1 MDTIDFTEILTR
13 FLKYL
18 FEGLAVGI
26 ACYFSNLKAD
36 QIIAISITAAVTFAI
51 LDMFVGSTP
60 ITFDPNSLNP
70 LKSVPSLEPK
80 SITKSSCFKLYF
92 EMSDLLIIFKYS
104 TSSFVMPVLYG

>member
-36 QIIAISITAAVTFAI
+36 QIIAISITAAVTFA
-51 LDMFVGSTP
+51 
-60 ITFDPNSLNP
+60 TFP
-70 LKSVPSLEPK
+70 
-80 SITKSSCFKLYF
+80 
-92 EMSDLLIIFKYS
+92 
-104 TSSFVMPVLYG
+104 

>member
-1 MDTIDFTEILTR
+1 MDSIDFTEILTR

-51 LDMFVGSTP
+51 LDMYSPRISEAARLGTGIGIGSQFAGIRMVG
-60 ITFDPNSLNP
+60 L
-70 LKSVPSLEPK
+70 
-80 SITKSSCFKLYF
+80 
-92 EMSDLLIIFKYS
+92 
-104 TSSFVMPVLYG
+104 

>member
-1 MDTIDFTEILTR
+1 MDSIDFTEILTR

-51 LDMFVGSTP
+51 LDMYSPKISEAARMGTGIGIGSQFSG
-60 ITFDPNSLNP
+60 IRM
-70 LKSVPSLEPK
+70 
-80 SITKSSCFKLYF
+80 IG
-92 EMSDLLIIFKYS
+92 M
-104 TSSFVMPVLYG
+104 